1 MVHFNFGI
9 ICDDKIILYDNEEDY
24 SSRISN
30 STFLV
35 NVDAELCRHN
45 VLSLQGDKILYDLY
59 IGCKRRV
66 FEKDWEHQPHESEI
80 HEGKK
85 YFWSKNKSKY
95 VNSGWVKRAD
105 KEHISVV
112 LINYKITIIKDVSD
126 KKT

>member
-35 NVDAELCRHN
+35 NVDVELCRHN
-45 VLSLQGDKILYDLY
+45 IVSLQGDKILYDLY
-59 IGCKRRV
+59 IGRRRV
-66 FEKDWEHQPHESEI
+66 FENDWKYQPHESEI
-80 HEGKK
+80 QEGKK
-85 YFWSKNKSKY
+85 YFWSKKKSKY
-95 VNSGWVKRAD
+95 VNSGWVVRAD
-105 KEHISVV
+105 KEHISVI
-112 LINYKITIIKDVSD
+112 LINYKITIIEDVSD

>member
-35 NVDAELCRHN
+35 NVDVELCRHN
-45 VLSLQGDKILYDLY
+45 VLSLQGDKVLYDLY

-112 LINYKITIIKDVSD
+112 LINYKIIIIKDVSD